1 MLKEKLDIQRPIFSN
16 AANPAVFHVELSPT
30 SNNKKQPK
38 FHVPSPR
45 YKKGLDRTIPK
56 IPKEWEFNDFVII
69 SNNKPPR
76 GNPPP
81 VPDLRKRSNTVN
93 SKASTKYEKP
103 FKEKRPLLPV
113 PRDASDPPYVEA
125 NMKGL
130 TQRSSSDSEI
140 TKSGKR
146 SFSTYLIF
154 SEKLTFLTP

>member
-1 MLKEKLDIQRPIFSN
+1 M
-16 AANPAVFHVELSPT
+16 ELSPT
-30 SNNKKQPK
+30 SNKKQPK

-69 SNNKPPR
+69 SNNKPPKEK
-76 GNPPP
+76 PPP
-81 VPDLRKRSNTVN
+81 VPDLRKRSNTVDSN
-93 SKASTKYEKP
+93 ASTKYEKP

-113 PRDASDPPYVEA
+113 PRNASDPPYIEA

-140 TKSGKR
+140 TKSGKG
-146 SFSTYLIF
+146 SFI
-154 SEKLTFLTP
+154 